1 MYDQNSEDVIQAR
14 SVAPAGE
21 GCRSMLTRL
30 SVED

>member
-21 GCRSMLTRL
+21 DCRSILTR
-30 SVED
+30 SV